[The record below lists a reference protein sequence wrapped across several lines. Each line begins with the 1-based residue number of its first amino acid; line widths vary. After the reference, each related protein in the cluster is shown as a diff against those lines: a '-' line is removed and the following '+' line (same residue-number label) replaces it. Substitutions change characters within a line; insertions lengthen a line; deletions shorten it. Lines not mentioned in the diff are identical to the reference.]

1 MTLRPRVVI
10 LGGGFAGL
18 HLVRWLERCLHRGEA
33 DVTLIDRND
42 YHLFTPLLYQV
53 ATGELPP
60 HAVAYPLR
68 RATAH
73 AGFSFVKTEAI
84 AVDTEARVVRT
95 ADGPFAYE
103 YLVLVPGS
111 ITNDYGIPGVREHA
125 LPLKLLADAEGVRR
139 RVLDC
144 FESAAVERDPVRRR
158 ELLTF
163 AIIGAG
169 PAGVETAASIRDLMD
184 HSLRPMHRS
193 IDFGREVAIVLVD
206 GSDRVIPQ
214 MDPRLGRLAAK
225 RLAQQRVRVL
235 MRTLVTEVRPGSVRM
250 QDGRELRAATIVWA
264 GGVRTHPLVAALAGV
279 PHARDGRVVVD
290 PFFRAGGRQDLLAFG
305 DAAFVEWR
313 GKPLP
318 QLAQVAT
325 LEAPTVAANIA
336 HIIRGEPAEPY
347 RHKPKGDLI
356 ALGRTQA
363 GANVLRLGP
372 IPTGNIV
379 FGGFAAWAAWRVNY
393 LLQLLG
399 VRNRATLLMEWTLS
413 YFITRMVANTP

>member
-1 MTLRPRVVI
+1 MSGPPRVVI

-18 HLVRWLERCLHRGEA
+18 HLVRWLERRLRRGEA

-73 AGFSFVKTEAI
+73 ARFSFVKTEAEAI
-84 AVDTEARVVRT
+84 DTEARLVRT

-103 YLVLVPGS
+103 HLVLVPGS
-111 ITNDYGIPGVREHA
+111 VTNDYGIPGVREYA
-125 LPLKLLADAEGVRR
+125 LPLKLLVDAERVRR
-139 RVLDC
+139 RILDS
-144 FESAAVERDPVRRR
+144 FESAVVERDPVRRR

-169 PAGVETAASIRDLMD
+169 PAGVETASSIRDLMD

-193 IDFGREVAIVLVD
+193 IDFDRDVTIVLVD

-214 MDPRLGRLAAK
+214 MDRRLSRLASK
-225 RLAQQRVRVL
+225 RLAQQKVQVML
-235 MRTLVTEVRPGSVRM
+235 RTMVTEVRPGSVRM
-250 QDGRELRAATIVWA
+250 KDGRELRAGTIVWA
-264 GGVRTHPLVAALAGV
+264 GGVRTHPLVAGLDGLA
-279 PHARDGRVVVD
+279 HARDGRVTVD
-290 PFFRAGGRQDLLAFG
+290 RTFQAGGRGDVLAFG
-305 DAAFVEWR
+305 DAAYMEWR
-313 GKPLP
+313 GTPLP

-325 LEAPTVAANIA
+325 LQAPIVAANIA
-336 HIIRGEPAEPY
+336 HLIRGELLVPY
-347 RHKPKGDLI
+347 EHKPKGDLI

-363 GANVLRLGP
+363 GANMLRLGP
-372 IPTGNIV
+372 VPTGNIV
-379 FGGFAAWAAWRVNY
+379 FGGFPAWAAWRVNY